1 MQFMSKED
9 TIPPSMLAYA
19 DELVNKLREMLPAA
33 IKDHD
38 EDAIHDARVATR
50 RLKAAVD
57 VFEPISS
64 KSHRREFEKTLRRL
78 RKHLGPARDL
88 DVMLGHVK
96 EIKSNRLNPAAKWL
110 ESQLLGQ
117 QAHLRQSEAE
127 KFDVAKALARLGAWW
142 GVRQDWADAQ
152 DGLDCLIS
160 ESLHLQLDRFA
171 EHANAISGQATNSGD
186 EKLLDPHQ
194 LRIAGK
200 ALRYTMEMAIAGGH
214 KLPVAVGRSFKKM
227 QDALGLWHD
236 YVVLNDCVLELS
248 VKTGLGHSDPA
259 VAELVLDIAKLA
271 IRQSAIQLTRFNKMW
286 MKKGE
291 ALANTIRQAF
301 PLTHPVEEPVA
312 SESKTDPDPPGSKSP
327 PAEVPEAD
335 RGEPSAA

>member
-1 MQFMSKED
+1 MQVMSKED
-9 TIPPSMLAYA
+9 NIAPSMLAYA

-38 EDAIHDARVATR
+38 ADAIHDARVATR

-64 KSHRREFEKTLRRL
+64 RSHRRDFEKALRRL

-96 EIKSNRLNPAAKWL
+96 EIKSERLKPGAKWV
-110 ESQLLGQ
+110 ESQLLVQ
-117 QAHLRQSEAE
+117 QQQLRQSEAE

-142 GVRQDWADAQ
+142 GVRQDWADAE

-160 ESLHLQLDRFA
+160 ESLHLQLDRFV
-171 EHANAISGQATNSGD
+171 EHANAISGQATKVGD
-186 EKLLDPHQ
+186 EKLHDPHQ

-214 KLPVAVGRSFKKM
+214 KLPAAVGRSFKKM

-236 YVVLNDCVLELS
+236 YVVLNDCVLKLS
-248 VKTGLGHSDPA
+248 VRTGA
-259 VAELVLDIAKLA
+259 
-271 IRQSAIQLTRFNKMW
+271 
-286 MKKGE
+286 
-291 ALANTIRQAF
+291 
-301 PLTHPVEEPVA
+301 
-312 SESKTDPDPPGSKSP
+312 
-327 PAEVPEAD
+327 
-335 RGEPSAA
+335 